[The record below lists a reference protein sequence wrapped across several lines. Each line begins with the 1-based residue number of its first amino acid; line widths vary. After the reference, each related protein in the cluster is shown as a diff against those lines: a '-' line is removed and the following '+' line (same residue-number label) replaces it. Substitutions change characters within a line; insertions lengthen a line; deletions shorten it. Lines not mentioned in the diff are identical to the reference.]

1 MDKSTFLL
9 KALQHVDM
17 KLIKKLERMA
27 KRKKVTVT
35 SLMRMALTEWL
46 DEEEAQEQMSKDCH
60 EIVKRISPED
70 ELTRG

>member
-9 KALQHVDM
+9 KALKHLDM
-17 KLIKKLERMA
+17 NLKKRLERMA

-46 DEEEAQEQMSKDCH
+46 EEEEAQEQMSKDCH
-60 EIVKRISPED
+60 KITGRINPGEEIRK
-70 ELTRG
+70 